1 MQTAWPFL
9 GLLLSITTAA
19 ADCVAAPSLLAVK
32 SETQV
37 TQLSITE
44 DLPLN
49 LTGSHGNSTN
59 GTNGTN
65 NSLEKILVGNLAHVL
80 KQVDSLGDMENASN
94 QSDGQRRHGFGDLGT
109 NLEFLLLKVA
119 QMETAE
125 IDELRAEVRGTST
138 ASNTT
143 TSLRERRAKEKA
155 QVLEASRVFKKVIQ
169 KHHHQRQTREYL
181 TPHSKDSRASKA
193 SKAGKAAE
201 GEKAALLERSARQK
215 QESKSKSEALDAVV
229 SSKFF
234 EDVGSGI
241 ADVAGGVAGAV
252 TDGTGLV
259 GDALGDA
266 YEAAADQV
274 SFVANT
280 VIDTV
285 EMAVT
290 ILLRGFTDFGAGCPD
305 SSWPSM
311 GVDSTGFRINWGRQ
325 KCYIRLMGQ
334 SITLFDFNFGNTN
347 VNWPEPVRTVVSHG
361 LAPIRA
367 IVDIGREVAG
377 CVTAG
382 GVGDVFGCF
391 GNKLLQ
397 VVPPLSFLTR
407 MGDMLT
413 EFVEVFAHLAGS
425 VISSV
430 LSDSQSLVQSAIKT
444 SFPEVGAPAR
454 VHHSTK
460 NLVVKTHTQ
469 RHPGSKR
476 SKLHRG
482 DAEAQL
488 QLNTS
493 RSRGDDDDDSDGAIN
508 FEISDNGDNYAT
520 KLITQFG
527 GKEVDTSSCL
537 AFAPKT
543 RRGSNSKVTQRD
555 WQVEQADQ
563 FIQLEPW
570 AVPCDNSWMTDNP
583 EKWEGYSFY
592 TWESA
597 IEKCVTVGYSMSTQ
611 PVLAFV
617 GGLEFDLLPA
627 PLADLE
633 TTVCRPD
640 KQPSGVDLSVLRTV
654 IKSSGVQLFSRTMRL
669 TKRFGTGTDFTDAN
683 TYSAHETWRNPLGK
697 ATGTHGAEDDRSL
710 EPINRTVQ
718 PAQLVQESTEEALAS
733 ASEGDF
739 SFRWS
744 EDELQV
750 ASMFYDSYLSTN
762 LSEHLRDAKAREHLD
777 LMQTNG
783 DFELFSFR
791 NPGLVS
797 FNIKG
802 VLTATDDLQ
811 LLMQVS
817 FGPFTSPLRRVTLV
831 NIVDQFLG
839 SCYGT

>member
-1 MQTAWPFL
+1 
-9 GLLLSITTAA
+9 
-19 ADCVAAPSLLAVK
+19 
-32 SETQV
+32 
-37 TQLSITE
+37 
-44 DLPLN
+44 
-49 LTGSHGNSTN
+49 
-59 GTNGTN
+59 
-65 NSLEKILVGNLAHVL
+65 
-80 KQVDSLGDMENASN
+80 
-94 QSDGQRRHGFGDLGT
+94 
-109 NLEFLLLKVA
+109 
-119 QMETAE
+119 
-125 IDELRAEVRGTST
+125 
-138 ASNTT
+138 
-143 TSLRERRAKEKA
+143 
-155 QVLEASRVFKKVIQ
+155 
-169 KHHHQRQTREYL
+169 
-181 TPHSKDSRASKA
+181 
-193 SKAGKAAE
+193 
-201 GEKAALLERSARQK
+201 
-215 QESKSKSEALDAVV
+215 
-229 SSKFF
+229 
-234 EDVGSGI
+234 
-241 ADVAGGVAGAV
+241 
-252 TDGTGLV
+252 
-259 GDALGDA
+259 
-266 YEAAADQV
+266 
-274 SFVANT
+274 
-280 VIDTV
+280 
-285 EMAVT
+285 
-290 ILLRGFTDFGAGCPD
+290 
-305 SSWPSM
+305 
-311 GVDSTGFRINWGRQ
+311 
-325 KCYIRLMGQ
+325 MGQ

-347 VNWPEPVRTVVSHG
+347 VNWPEPVKTVVQYG

-382 GVGDVFGCF
+382 GVSDVFGCF
-391 GNKLLQ
+391 GNKLLE

-407 MGDMLT
+407 IGDMLT
-413 EFVEVFAHLAGS
+413 EFVEVFARLAGS

-430 LSDSQSLVQSAIKT
+430 LSDSQSLVQSAVKT

-460 NLVVKTHTQ
+460 NLVVKTHVE
-469 RHPGSKR
+469 RWKGRKSKR
-476 SKLHRG
+476 SSRLQ
-482 DAEAQL
+482 EASQL

-493 RSRGDDDDDSDGAIN
+493 RSEGDDDDSDGAIN

-543 RRGSNSKVTQRD
+543 RRGSNNKVIQRD

-633 TTVCRPD
+633 TTVCWPD
-640 KQPSGVDLSVLRTV
+640 KQPSGVDLSVLGDDETLGNLGVLRTV

-697 ATGTHGAEDDRSL
+697 ATGTHGSEDDRSL
-710 EPINRTVQ
+710 EPMDRTVQ
-718 PAQLVQESTEEALAS
+718 AAQLAQEGTEESAS
-733 ASEGDF
+733 AAERDF
-739 SFRWS
+739 SNFRWS
-744 EDELQV
+744 EDDLQV
-750 ASMFYDSYLSTN
+750 ASMLYDSYLSMN
-762 LSEHLRDAKAREHLD
+762 VSEHLHDAKAREHLD

-783 DFELFSFR
+783 DFELFSFK

-802 VLTATDDLQ
+802 VLTAADDLQ

-817 FGPFTSPLRRVTLV
+817 FGPFTSPLKRVTLV

-839 SCYGT
+839 SC